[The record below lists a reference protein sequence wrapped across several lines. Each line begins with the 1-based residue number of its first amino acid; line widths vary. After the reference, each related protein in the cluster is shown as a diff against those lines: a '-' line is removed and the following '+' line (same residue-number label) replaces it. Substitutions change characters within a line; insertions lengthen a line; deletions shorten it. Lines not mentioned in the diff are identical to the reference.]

1 MAWRWGDPD
10 KEREEAG
17 GEGAA
22 SLLPAPPPVVLRAAA
37 QHVQVQ
43 QGEQTHQGEE
53 LHVLQKR
60 TFQTRTGVRMPPLSK
75 EMCKIKRNNKKSK
88 KESESFE
95 ELSDDKSDNLSIN
108 QELEANAALAEYRNY
123 VKNNVRE
130 VLSILKKLETARPE
144 LKTELT

>member
-1 MAWRWGDPD
+1 
-10 KEREEAG
+10 
-17 GEGAA
+17 
-22 SLLPAPPPVVLRAAA
+22 
-37 QHVQVQ
+37 
-43 QGEQTHQGEE
+43 
-53 LHVLQKR
+53 
-60 TFQTRTGVRMPPLSK
+60 MPPLSK